1 MTDKNRFLDD
11 RRDFLKAM
19 GAGIA
24 GVSLAGCMHEGGDD
38 GGNQTDGDGG
48 GGDGPLRI
56 GALAP
61 NPSESPVGASIA
73 VGARIAAAELNANG
87 GVLGRDVEIVV
98 RNTQETAAGGRDAY
112 RQLNLEQNVDLTTGV
127 FTSEVLLAIIEDI
140 ADAQKLHFTTGAGT
154 PEVSRLIADD
164 YDRYKYHF
172 RPGPFNSVHLG
183 QSLVDFAEEFFGST
197 VPWDRVAV
205 LIEDA
210 EWSGPG
216 AEVVRNQLPDL
227 GFEVAGDPIS
237 YPLDQQDFSP
247 IFDDIEGRD
256 VDGVYTMSAHA
267 GSVLASQWNQ
277 QERPFGLGGI
287 HVPAQFPQIWQA
299 LSGAIEYVW
308 TQTSAVPGAS
318 ITPKTQ
324 PFTEAFTSEAGTPP
338 VYTGYITYDAVH
350 LFARYAEEAG
360 STAPEDLIPMIES
373 NEIDY
378 TGTTAQTLDFYGPD
392 EQYPHDAVYS
402 KQDWIQGSSAP
413 IWVQWQEAEQGGNQV
428 TFAPDSLSD
437 GEYQRPDWI

>member
-24 GVSLAGCMHEGGDD
+24 GVSLAGCMHEGNGGD
-38 GGNQTDGDGG
+38 GGGDGDGDGG

-61 NPSESPVGASIA
+61 NPTENPVGVSIA
-73 VGARIAAAELNANG
+73 GGARIAAAELNANG
-87 GVLGRDVEIVV
+87 GILGRDVEIVV
-98 RNTQETAAGGRDAY
+98 RNTEETASGGRDAY
-112 RQLNLEQNVDLTTGV
+112 QELNLQEDVDFTTGV
-127 FTSEVLLAIIEDI
+127 FTSEVLLAIIDDI
-140 ADAQKLHFTTGAGT
+140 ADAEKLHFTTGAGT
-154 PEVSRLIADD
+154 PEASQLISED

-172 RPGPFNSVHLG
+172 RQGPFNSVHLG
-183 QSLVDFAEEFFGST
+183 QSLVDFADEFFGDT
-197 VPWDRVAV
+197 VPWDRVYV

-227 GFEVAGDPIS
+227 GFEVADVQN

-247 IFDDIEGRD
+247 IFDDIEDAD

-287 HVPAQFPQIWQA
+287 HVPAQYPQIWNA

-308 TQTSAVPGAS
+308 TQTSAAPGVS
-318 ITPKTQ
+318 ITEKTQ
-324 PFTEAFTSEAGTPP
+324 PFTEAFTSEVGTPP

-350 LFARYAEEAG
+350 LFAAYAEEAG
-360 STAPEDLIPMIES
+360 STDPEDLIPMIES
-373 NEIDY
+373 NELDF
-378 TGTTAQTLDFYGPD
+378 TATTAETHEFYGPD
-392 EQYPHDAVYS
+392 DEYPHDSVYS
-402 KQDWIQGSSAP
+402 RDDWVGGSSAP
-413 IWVQWQEAEQGGNQV
+413 VWVQWQEGEETGEQV
-428 TFAPDSLSD
+428 PFAPEPLAD
-437 GEYQRPDWI
+437 GEYQRPDWL